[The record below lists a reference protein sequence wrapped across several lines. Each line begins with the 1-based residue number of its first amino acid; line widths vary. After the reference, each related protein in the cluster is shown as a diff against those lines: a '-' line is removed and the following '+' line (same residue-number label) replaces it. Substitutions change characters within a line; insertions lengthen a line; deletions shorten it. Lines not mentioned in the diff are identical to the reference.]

1 MDFLQGLT
9 AILGQSMGATPGQQR
24 SASTQSGAAGMGGL
38 GSLLSPEILGGLM
51 GALFS
56 GKQGGAGNMG
66 ASTGMGGGGGLGAL
80 GGLLG
85 SLMGGGSAGSSGGG
99 DLASSLGGLFGGHS
113 AQTAQA
119 QRPAPVQANPTAKV
133 ERLLRA
139 IVYAAKADGH
149 IDDRE
154 QAAINSQLQKLNL
167 GPEGK
172 QLVQQAMDEPLDPNK
187 VAYGVQDQQEAMQL
201 YVLSRLLTNADQ
213 FMEKSYLDALATAL
227 NISPDARNAL
237 EQHIAQQA

>member
-9 AILGQSMGATPGQQR
+9 NILGQSMGGMQGQQPNQ
-24 SASTQSGAAGMGGL
+24 SAHNNAAGMGGL

-51 GALFS
+51 GA
-56 GKQGGAGNMG
+56 
-66 ASTGMGGGGGLGAL
+66 STGMGGAGGLGAL

-85 SLMGGGSAGSSGGG
+85 SLMGGGGSGGSAGG

-119 QRPAPVQANPTAKV
+119 PRPTPVRANPTAKT

-149 IDDRE
+149 IDDQE
-154 QAAINSQLQKLNL
+154 QAAINGQLQKLNI
-167 GPEGK
+167 GSEGK
-172 QLVQQAMDEPLDPNK
+172 ALVQQAMDEPLDPNK
-187 VAYGVQDQQEAMQL
+187 IAYGVQDQQEAMQL
-201 YVLSRLLTNADQ
+201 YVLSRMLTNADQ
-213 FMEKSYLDALATAL
+213 FMEKSYLDGLATAL
-227 NISPDARNAL
+227 KISPDVRNAI
-237 EQHIAQQA
+237 EQHIAQQG